1 MVGHLPSPHTAGG
14 RAAGSAVSASS
25 RAGGDGDDA
34 RRVVSRVADHASRWH
49 DVGCG
54 DTAANRAAFGAP
66 ASARGANATGA
77 FPQLRVVGL
86 LETGTHVLCAAQL
99 GAYAT
104 GEVTLAADVVVGLTR
119 DMLCVA
125 DRGFLGFDLWQR
137 AAATGAQLVWRA
149 TSTLRLPVL
158 ERYADGSYRSELRWN
173 SHCRSADRTAIAV
186 RVIEYTLDGAPD
198 GDTTYR
204 LVTSILEPTRAPA
217 AELAGLYQERSEIE
231 TAFDELKTRLRGAH
245 RVLSSKTPALVRQEA
260 WGFLL
265 AHFTIRALMQEAE
278 LN

>member
-1 MVGHLPSPHTAGG
+1 MGTATTPDAWY
-14 RAAGSAVSASS
+14 REW
-25 RAGGDGDDA
+25 RIMRLDGTT
-34 RRVVSRVADHASRWH
+34 V
-49 DVGCG
+49 DVG

-119 DMLCVA
+119 DMRCVV
-125 DRGFLGFDLWQR
+125 DRGFLGFDLCQR

-149 TSTLRLPVL
+149 MSTLRLPVL

-173 SHCRSADRTAIAV
+173 SHCWNTDRTKRCA
-186 RVIEYTLDGAPD
+186 
-198 GDTTYR
+198 
-204 LVTSILEPTRAPA
+204 
-217 AELAGLYQERSEIE
+217 
-231 TAFDELKTRLRGAH
+231 
-245 RVLSSKTPALVRQEA
+245 
-260 WGFLL
+260 
-265 AHFTIRALMQEAE
+265 
-278 LN
+278 